1 MTAPDPRRARMLAD
15 DIVARGV
22 ADPRVLAA
30 MAAVPRE
37 RFVPPEHADLAY
49 ADRPLPIGDG
59 QTISQPYVVAWMV
72 EALELRPDDR
82 VLEIGTG
89 SGYLA
94 ALMARQCASVVSLE
108 IDPALAQQ
116 ARANLQAAGVKNV
129 DVRTADATAD
139 QFAAC
144 NAGAPFDA
152 IVLSGSVAEVPQELL
167 ALLKTGG
174 RLWAVVGRAPAMR
187 ATLVRAVA
195 GGQHVEQ
202 PWDVSAP
209 RLQHFP
215 ESSPFKF

>member
-89 SGYLA
+89 SGYA
-94 ALMARQCASVVSLE
+94 AAVV
-108 IDPALAQQ
+108 AQLTPHVWTIERLPTLVAQ
-116 ARANLQAAGVKNV
+116 ARRNLAAAGVTTV
-129 DVRTADATAD
+129 TVLEGDGSLGLPD
-139 QFAAC
+139 Q
-144 NAGAPFDA
+144 APFDA
-152 IVLSGSVAEVPQELL
+152 IVVTAAGPAVPPALSAQL
-167 ALLKTGG
+167 ADGG
-174 RLWAVVGRAPAMR
+174 RLVAPIGAER
-187 ATLVRAVA
+187 GAQELVRVRRTDARFA
-195 GGQHVEQ
+195 IETLG
-202 PWDVSAP
+202 DVRFVPLIGAQGFA
-209 RLQHFP
+209 R
-215 ESSPFKF
+215 